1 MQAQQ
6 LAGGRGGVCFYT
18 YPSPESSLLRASTE
32 ASACASG
39 VAGGGGKSGCGSV
52 GVTGGSILPLDEV
65 QLSNPSPY

>member
-6 LAGGRGGVCFYT
+6 LSGGRGVFFYT
-18 YPSPESSLLRASTE
+18 YPSSESSLLSASMG

-52 GVTGGSILPLDEV
+52 GVTGGPIHPLDEV